1 MREWCDQHDISEAD
15 LVDFIETEETSIN
28 SKNINE
34 RKKINK
40 EINFVKETL
49 NKLREDETRI
59 RVEENRDAKKSKIR
73 KKYKRRKKSRFK
85 KKRTKKTKKI
95 RK

>member
-49 NKLREDETRI
+49 NKLREDEARI